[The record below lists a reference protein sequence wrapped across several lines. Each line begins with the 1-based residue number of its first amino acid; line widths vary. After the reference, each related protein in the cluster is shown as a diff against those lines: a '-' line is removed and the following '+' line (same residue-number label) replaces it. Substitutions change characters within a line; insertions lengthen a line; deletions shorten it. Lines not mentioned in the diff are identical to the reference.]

1 MLPAIIIYISFAIS
15 AVMGGISLG
24 IYVLGIAMILLSFFV
39 FYQYLRTKHFGSLI
53 STIYLVIFGSFCI
66 SIHPYYEIGERL
78 HMTQTSAIL
87 FVFAMILLVWLV
99 YLNVTRKLKW
109 RGREILELAAQN
121 ITDTYNNH
129 TERPLPTGNVDF
141 SREELY
147 NFSKFFEKNLL
158 GLTYKEDNR
167 IVFMPLKYKN
177 EYGVDGIM
185 IGRAAIGYPWIF
197 NEIKHFAKTGL
208 HLEKPGVAER
218 VDAAIQHL
226 EMSVKWK
233 GEILGVAEMKRHY
246 TNYFK
251 GIYDFKQTRMKL
263 VTSYD
268 LDEIMDTLNYIKE
281 NSDKYSFA

>member
-1 MLPAIIIYISFAIS
+1 MENKIKNRFKLNVMLPAIIIYISFAIS

-24 IYVLGIAMILLSFFV
+24 IYVLGIAMIILSFFV

-109 RGREILELAAQN
+109 RGRELLELAAQN

-158 GLTYKEDNR
+158 GLTYKEDDIWFRLFVLHVYHAGAGNVSAVIDKIAPESGSMDIITEMWQNTAASFGNNSQNYSQLALASQLILHD
-167 IVFMPLKYKN
+167 IVY
-177 EYGVDGIM
+177 
-185 IGRAAIGYPWIF
+185 A
-197 NEIKHFAKTGL
+197 
-208 HLEKPGVAER
+208 
-218 VDAAIQHL
+218 
-226 EMSVKWK
+226 
-233 GEILGVAEMKRHY
+233 
-246 TNYFK
+246 
-251 GIYDFKQTRMKL
+251 
-263 VTSYD
+263 
-268 LDEIMDTLNYIKE
+268 
-281 NSDKYSFA
+281 NSDYVLKCVE